1 MDIIPAIDLLAG
13 QCVRLYQGDFHKVTT
28 YQQDPVELARCYADA
43 GASLLHVVDLDGARS
58 GAQLNV
64 DTIARLAC
72 EAGMRIQA
80 GGGIRSDAALDRLL
94 DVGVER
100 VVVGSLAVTNP
111 AQVADW
117 LRRVGPERL
126 VLAFDVRCPTGSLDP
141 RVSTHGWRDASA
153 VCLWDIAERYVAT
166 GARHIL
172 CTDIS
177 RDGTLAGPHTALY
190 AECVR
195 RFPQALWQASGGLS
209 GAADLP
215 ALSATGV
222 AGVIT
227 GKALLD
233 GRLTLEEVRQFSRG
247 A

>member
-1 MDIIPAIDLLAG
+1 MDIIPAIDLLEG
-13 QCVRLYQGDFHKVTT
+13 QCVRLHQGDFRQVTT
-28 YQQDPVELARCYADA
+28 YEQDPLQLARRYAA
-43 GASLLHVVDLDGARS
+43 VGPALLHVVDLDGARS
-58 GAQLNV
+58 GTQANL
-64 DTIARLAC
+64 DIIGRLAR
-72 EAGMRIQA
+72 ESGMHIQT

-94 DVGVER
+94 AAGVER
-100 VVVGSLAVTNP
+100 VVVGSIAVTSP
-111 AQVADW
+111 SQVAEW
-117 LRRVGPERL
+117 LQRVGAERL
-126 VLAFDVRCPTGSLDP
+126 VLAFDVRCPADSIDP
-141 RVSTHGWRDASA
+141 RVATHGWRDTST
-153 VCLWDIAERYVAT
+153 VSLWDITERYLAL

-190 AECVR
+190 AECAR

-215 ALSATGV
+215 ALAATGV